1 MVADKAGSHPGQPG
15 GSKLLREETGLD
27 SRANAEDGWP
37 GSMGDSGLALT
48 RSTGSGVDQGC
59 KMLSVESRSQDKRG
73 DGMSVRWSPNAF
85 IRWLCKLTS
94 RQPLVKGPPSLPKAS
109 LHPLEPHRLEAA

>member
-1 MVADKAGSHPGQPG
+1 M
-15 GSKLLREETGLD
+15 E
-27 SRANAEDGWP
+27 
-37 GSMGDSGLALT
+37 
-48 RSTGSGVDQGC
+48 
-59 KMLSVESRSQDKRG
+59 
-73 DGMSVRWSPNAF
+73 PNAF